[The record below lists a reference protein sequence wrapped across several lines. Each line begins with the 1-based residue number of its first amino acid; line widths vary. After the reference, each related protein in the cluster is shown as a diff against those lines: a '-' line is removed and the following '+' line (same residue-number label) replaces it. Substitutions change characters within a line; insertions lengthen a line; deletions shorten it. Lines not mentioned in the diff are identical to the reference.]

1 MKDIEIYPSSWYYNA
16 CVQGFLEILAWGL
29 GEDGIQI
36 VEEKFLQDD
45 GRVIIPG
52 ELTEAIFSSSDVPV
66 PTGYNCVPAPK
77 EMTEMKRIVWWW
89 VGKGFEQ
96 GFIRQKDRQR
106 KIETSLEMVET
117 VTRNLLVGS
126 RNRNYHSLVQAEHD
140 KVAFLNDWFSLSY
153 EKNDGVSCSFC
164 GTKYVSDIKGRILD
178 KFFTLSMSK
187 WLGSSSSGFPNLF
200 WNGKP
205 NLMVC
210 KTCRSFFL
218 CFHLIHD
225 KNFFIN
231 SSSFI
236 LNWHLNRL
244 IAGNTVS
251 KSYKHQTL
259 LNALHYD
266 PQLRRG
272 LSNWGLQNM
281 EVLIFDYVRNSAG
294 KIEEIMN
301 YYPLSPRL
309 AKLFLIPRLSSLIA
323 KISNKQVWDVILKER
338 FGYLTVI
345 IYKSLRAY
353 ISGKQNDDKDPDI
366 LDPWGKDYKG
376 QPIVDLIDFYSEL
389 RRHSEREKG
398 GTHMAF
404 VNVKEL
410 RNLASTAPLSQKDS
424 LVFRL
429 LELTRLNRK
438 ADVYHLL
445 LRLYVAKNIT
455 FPAQLSNLFTIQDSE
470 LFKIGIYAFISGLRP
485 EEQPKED

>member
-1 MKDIEIYPSSWYYNA
+1 
-16 CVQGFLEILAWGL
+16 
-29 GEDGIQI
+29 
-36 VEEKFLQDD
+36 
-45 GRVIIPG
+45 
-52 ELTEAIFSSSDVPV
+52 
-66 PTGYNCVPAPK
+66 
-77 EMTEMKRIVWWW
+77 
-89 VGKGFEQ
+89 
-96 GFIRQKDRQR
+96 
-106 KIETSLEMVET
+106 
-117 VTRNLLVGS
+117 
-126 RNRNYHSLVQAEHD
+126 
-140 KVAFLNDWFSLSY
+140 
-153 EKNDGVSCSFC
+153 
-164 GTKYVSDIKGRILD
+164 
-178 KFFTLSMSK
+178 
-187 WLGSSSSGFPNLF
+187 
-200 WNGKP
+200 
-205 NLMVC
+205 
-210 KTCRSFFL
+210 
-218 CFHLIHD
+218 
-225 KNFFIN
+225 
-231 SSSFI
+231 
-236 LNWHLNRL
+236 
-244 IAGNTVS
+244 
-251 KSYKHQTL
+251 
-259 LNALHYD
+259 
-266 PQLRRG
+266 
-272 LSNWGLQNM
+272 M